1 MKFSNLKKSG
11 FTPVQIMVL
20 IAIIGL
26 LAICAIPAQA
36 DQQGYPSTTGTVTNL
51 PAAVGTNYW
60 SGATNYIPLRNYSG
74 LSLQASNGAAAS
86 LTVYPS
92 IDGANAL
99 PWSLGTIS
107 GTGVIGTN
115 WNVNQLRGFQGVFV
129 SYTNTAGAS
138 NTISTYW
145 LRPNQ

>member
-1 MKFSNLKKSG
+1 MKLNSHKL
-11 FTPVQIMVL
+11 FTGLLLVL
-20 IAIIGL
+20 LTIGL
-26 LAICAIPAQA
+26 LAALALPQAVRA
-36 DQQGYPSTTGTVTNL
+36 DQQGYPSTTGSLTNI
-51 PAAVGTNYW
+51 AAAQGTNY
-60 SGATNYIPLRNYSG
+60 SSSATNNYIPLRNYSG
-74 LSLQASNGAAAS
+74 LSLQATTGAAGS

-92 IDGANAL
+92 IDGTNAL

-129 SYTNTAGAS
+129 SYTNTANAS
-138 NTISTYW
+138 NTLTTLW